1 MDCPD
6 CQTKL
11 TVSFYEGAHIHFCIQ
26 CHGSLVGASELRTI
40 LERHEEEVSRDG
52 GIPDRGQASEPRT
65 CPGCATTMVH
75 EQFMDA
81 VTIDRCAS
89 CERVWLDPHELED
102 IQFHA
107 EMGHPHDC

>member
-6 CQTKL
+6 CQAKL

-52 GIPDRGQASEPRT
+52 GIPDRGQSSGFGSIRT
-65 CPGCATTMVH
+65 NWKTSSFSLKWVIH
-75 EQFMDA
+75 
-81 VTIDRCAS
+81 TI
-89 CERVWLDPHELED
+89 
-102 IQFHA
+102 A
-107 EMGHPHDC
+107 ECTQH